1 MAQFDVY
8 RNPNPGTR
16 NRVPFLLDVQAH
28 ILDSLATRLVVP
40 LCTPDALGGKPAER
54 LNPEFKFDGR
64 KLVMLTQELAGVPRK
79 ALGDCAGT
87 LAEERNLI
95 ISALDFALTGV

>member
-1 MAQFDVY
+1 MAQYDVY
-8 RNPNPGTR
+8 RNANSGTR

-40 LCTPDALGGKPAER
+40 LCRPDALGGKPAER

-79 ALGDCAGT
+79 ALGERAGS